1 MAGCKWGEGFSI
13 PGEKNCY
20 RVRTT
25 SQRCLVAADMG
36 DRAEHAD
43 RVVRGGAGGEG
54 VEMSRQDSRS

>member
-1 MAGCKWGEGFSI
+1 MAGCRLGEVFSI

-20 RVRTT
+20 RVRTA

-43 RVVRGGAGGEG
+43 CVVRGSTGGEG
-54 VEMSRQDSRS
+54 VEMSRQDSRG